1 MNNQKYVS
9 SKNYSCTVKSPKE
22 SDLNDIQENDFKIAI
37 INKIKVLN
45 KDMINVE
52 KKTKTDE

>member
-1 MNNQKYVS
+1 M
-9 SKNYSCTVKSPKE
+9 SPKE

-52 KKTKTDE
+52 NKNR